1 MKWEGYCS
9 PFISLY
15 TPTNLTFLYLYIY
28 CCDLF
33 LVHFIII
40 HLLFFFSFLV
50 IITEFIFFYFILLQ
64 WGCLLLGNKKIIV
77 RIVSGEG
84 WICTWCGGFSY
95 F

>member
-40 HLLFFFSFLV
+40 HLLFFFFVFSNNNRVHIFLFYL
-50 IITEFIFFYFILLQ
+50 ITMGVPI
-64 WGCLLLGNKKIIV
+64 
-77 RIVSGEG
+77 
-84 WICTWCGGFSY
+84 TWKQKNNSQNC
-95 F
+95 

>member
-40 HLLFFFSFLV
+40 HLLFFFVFSNNNRVHIFLFYLITMGV
-50 IITEFIFFYFILLQ
+50 PIIWKQ
-64 WGCLLLGNKKIIV
+64 KNNSQNC
-77 RIVSGEG
+77 
-84 WICTWCGGFSY
+84 
-95 F
+95 